1 MVSIV
6 LAIYSI
12 IVTVLLAITIRA
24 NNNGSSK
31 ARELTTE
38 LQRSR
43 EQVDSI
49 RTELGKCREILTDNN
64 EGLSSVIKRLREIA
78 KEVEVLENIVNGG
91 STT

>member
-1 MVSIV
+1 MVSIILV
-6 LAIYSI
+6 IYSI
-12 IVTVLLAITIRA
+12 IVTVLLAITLRA
-24 NNNGSSK
+24 NNNRDTK
-31 ARELTTE
+31 ARELTAE

-43 EQVDSI
+43 EQVSSI
-49 RTELGKCREILTDNN
+49 RTELGKCRTILTDNN